1 MSKFAVRSAQ
11 AAAAFATLFAVPPI
25 LAQDAAPATV
35 GKSASG
41 IEEVTVTARRREE
54 SLQEVPIAVTAFSAD
69 TLQKLGTSDIA
80 EMAQAVPSVTFE
92 ASRATNSTLTAF
104 IRGVGQQDPLAG
116 FEQGVALYID
126 DVYIARPQGSLLDI
140 YDVARIEVLRGPQG
154 TLYGRNAVG
163 GAIKYVTRPLG
174 EDPELNLKMS
184 IGSYD
189 QRDYVAAGSLPLGDM
204 FRIGGAVASLE
215 RAGYGFNRTTKLDNY
230 NKEVLAYRL
239 SAEADP
245 LENLSIRIAYDR
257 TDDDSAPVAGWRPFP
272 GARSGEPVLN
282 NVRSTFAGAARNR
295 ATAGIDGNN
304 EVIAKGLTGTIQWD
318 VNDNWTVRSITADRE
333 DTTESVID
341 FDSLKV
347 PDVDAPVIYD
357 NEQFTQE
364 LQVLYSGGRWN
375 AVAGAFYIDATAKND
390 FDVVLGQLV
399 GGVGVTAY
407 TGGVVDTKSWSLY
420 TDVTYDISDAWS
432 VSVGG
437 RYTDDER
444 KADVF
449 RANYLGYGSPF
460 FGGTGARLAVSS
472 DFESERTFTDF
483 SPRVNVSYKLSDD
496 LSFYGNYSQGFK
508 AGGFDPRGANLVTP
522 EVEKG
527 FKPETLDSFELGM
540 KSTWWGG
547 RAVTNVA
554 LFYSDYQDMQ
564 IPGSLGVDTDG
575 DGVNDGFVGTV
586 TNAASS
592 TIMGIEVEGTVQLLD
607 SLTAQFA
614 VSLLDASIDEWIFN
628 GVDISDQRVIQ
639 NTPEE
644 TAFLGLTYTQTL
656 FGGTLTLNGNGS
668 YRGASSQFE
677 VPVKLI
683 DQGSYTLAN
692 ASVSWTT
699 PDDRWSFSL
708 HGKNLT
714 DEEVKTAAYCF
725 GVPATT
731 GCPSSLGLENN
742 VAIFYGAPRTLT
754 GTVEFRF

>member
-1 MSKFAVRSAQ
+1 MSKFAVRTAQ
-11 AAAAFATLFAVPPI
+11 AAAAFASLFAVPAVF
-25 LAQDAAPATV
+25 AQDAAPATV
-35 GKSASG
+35 GKGASG
-41 IEEVTVTARRREE
+41 IEEITVTARRREE
-54 SLQEVPIAVTAFSAD
+54 SLQDVPIAVTAFSAD
-69 TLQKLGTSDIA
+69 TLSKLGTSDIG

-92 ASRATNSTLTAF
+92 PSRATNSTLTAF

-116 FEQGVALYID
+116 FEQGVALYVD
-126 DVYIARPQGSLLDI
+126 DVYFARPQGSLLDI
-140 YDVARIEVLRGPQG
+140 FDVERIEVLRGPQG

-174 EDPELNLKMS
+174 DDPELNLRAS

-189 QRDYVAAGSLPLGDM
+189 QRDFVASGSLPLGER
-204 FRIGGAVASLE
+204 FRVGGAVASLE
-215 RAGYGFNRTTKLDNY
+215 RAGYGLNRTTNLDNY
-230 NKEVLAYRL
+230 NKDVLAYRL
-239 SAEADP
+239 SAEFDP
-245 LENLSIRIAYDR
+245 LENVLVRIAYDR

-272 GARSGEPVLN
+272 GARSGEPVLS
-282 NVRSTFAGAARNR
+282 NVRSTLAGAARNR
-295 ATAGIDGNN
+295 STAGIDGNN
-304 EVIAKGLTGTIQWD
+304 EVIASGVSGTIQWD
-318 VNDNWTVRSITADRE
+318 INDNWTVRSITADRE
-333 DTTESVID
+333 DNTESVID

-364 LQVLYSGGRWN
+364 LQLLYSGGRWN
-375 AVAGAFYIDATAKND
+375 AVAGVYYIDATAKND

-407 TGGVVDTKSWSLY
+407 TGGVVDTDSWSVFA
-420 TDVTYDISDAWS
+420 DVTYDISDVWS
-432 VSVGG
+432 VSLGG
-437 RYTDDER
+437 RYTDDQR

-449 RANYLGYGSPF
+449 RANYLGFGSPA
-460 FGGTGARLAVSS
+460 FGGTGPRLAVTS
-472 DFESERTFTDF
+472 DFEAEKTFTDF
-483 SPRVNVSYKLSDD
+483 SPRVNVSWKLNDD
-496 LSFYGNYSQGFK
+496 ISFYGGYSQGFK
-508 AGGFDPRGANLVTP
+508 AGGFDPRGANLVTAD
-522 EVEKG
+522 VEEG
-527 FKPETLDSFELGM
+527 FEPETLDSFEIGM
-540 KSTWWGG
+540 KSTWWDG
-547 RAVTNVA
+547 RALTNVA
-554 LFYSDYQDMQ
+554 VFYSDYQDMQ
-564 IPGSLGVDTDG
+564 IPGSLGVDSDG
-575 DGVNDGFVGTV
+575 DGVNDSFVGTV

-644 TAFLGLTYTQTL
+644 TVFLGLTYTATL

-668 YRGASSQFE
+668 YRGDSSQFE
-677 VPVKLI
+677 LPVELI
-683 DQGSYTLAN
+683 DQEAYTIAN
-692 ASVSWTT
+692 ASISWTT
-699 PDDRWSFSL
+699 ANEHWTFSL

-742 VAIFYGAPRTLT
+742 VAIFYGPPRTLT